1 MEMRFKNDNLPK
13 ITARVNNS
21 QTVVRLCHMVNN
33 LSILVEEKNSVKRL
47 NLMSKFPPALMQ
59 YYVI

>member
-1 MEMRFKNDNLPK
+1 MEMRFRNDNLPK

-33 LSILVEEKNSVKRL
+33 LSILVEEKNSVKR
-47 NLMSKFPPALMQ
+47 
-59 YYVI
+59 